1 MGRSKFDKTCVLCG
15 AKYEYCGNCSRFEG
29 MPRWLETVHSINC
42 KQIIDAVMNYKGG
55 AKTPAEC
62 KKDLEACDLS
72 YRDKFSD
79 GMNGFITAILAVEDE
94 PVVAKE
100 AIKEEPKKEEPEVKL
115 NAQINE
121 KHEESKVNEPVKTEK
136 QNHSAPQKKNN
147 PYNYKKKEL

>member
-29 MPRWLETVHSINC
+29 MPRWLETVHSLNC

-79 GMNGFITAILAVEDE
+79 GINGFITAILAVEDE
-94 PVVAKE
+94 PVAGNEPVV
-100 AIKEEPKKEEPEVKL
+100 IEEPKEVAAEVKE
-115 NAQINE
+115 AKFEEKAEGTKPVEPKKDKQDSPAPAKKIN
-121 KHEESKVNEPVKTEK
+121 S
-136 QNHSAPQKKNN
+136 
-147 PYNYKKKEL
+147 YNYRKK